1 MMGSRNNHKLSF
13 ILLAATVVFIASCS
27 ADATPSDPS
36 IPSLI
41 APANNEP
48 CLDGVSIND
57 SQSTVSFSWTAA
69 TDAVTY
75 DVEVEQLLLNTKQ
88 SFSATTND
96 LDITLN
102 KAVPYRW
109 KVIANGQPGT
119 APSESDSWK
128 FYLAGNGA
136 VNYAPFPP
144 ELLTPRSASTVV
156 VTNGVIP
163 LSWNCNDMENDLAT
177 FEVYMDTN
185 NASTQVTVVT
195 YLGETTEVEVPAEP
209 GNTYYW
215 KIIAI
220 DSDDNKS
227 SSGVYSFITQ

>member
-1 MMGSRNNHKLSF
+1 MMGSGSIHKLIF
-13 ILLAATVVFIASCS
+13 ILSTMVIFLVSCS
-27 ADATPSDPS
+27 GETTPSDPS

-57 SQSTVSFSWTAA
+57 SQSTVNFSWSAA

-88 SFSATTND
+88 SYSATTNQ

-109 KVIANGQPGT
+109 KVIANGEPGT
-119 APSESDSWK
+119 TSSESEPWK

-144 ELLTPRSASTVV
+144 ELLTPRSASTISVV
-156 VTNGVIP
+156 EGLIP

-195 YLGETTEVEVPAEP
+195 YVGETTEIEVSAEP

-220 DSDDNKS
+220 DSDENKS

>member
-1 MMGSRNNHKLSF
+1 MMGSGSIHKLIF
-13 ILLAATVVFIASCS
+13 ILSTMVIFLVSCS
-27 ADATPSDPS
+27 GETTPSDPS

-57 SQSTVSFSWTAA
+57 SQSTVNFSWSAA

-88 SFSATTND
+88 SYSATTNQ

-109 KVIANGQPGT
+109 KVIANGEPGT
-119 APSESDSWK
+119 TSSESEPWK

-144 ELLTPRSASTVV
+144 ELLTPRSASTISVV
-156 VTNGVIP
+156 EGLIP
-163 LSWNCNDMENDLAT
+163 LSWNCNDIENDLAT

-195 YLGETTEVEVPAEP
+195 YLGETTEIEVSAEP

-220 DSDDNKS
+220 DSDENKS

>member
-1 MMGSRNNHKLSF
+1 MMGSGSIHKLIF
-13 ILLAATVVFIASCS
+13 ILSTMVIFLVSCS
-27 ADATPSDPS
+27 GETTPSDPS
-36 IPSLI
+36 IPSLL

-57 SQSTVSFSWTAA
+57 SQSTVSFSWSAA

-88 SFSATTND
+88 SYSATTNQ

-109 KVIANGQPGT
+109 KVIANGEPGT
-119 APSESDSWK
+119 TSSESEPWK

-144 ELLTPRSASTVV
+144 ELLTPRSASTISVV
-156 VTNGVIP
+156 EGLIP

-195 YLGETTEVEVPAEP
+195 YVGETTEIEVSAEP

-220 DSDDNKS
+220 DSDENKS

>member
-1 MMGSRNNHKLSF
+1 MMGSGSIHKLIF
-13 ILLAATVVFIASCS
+13 ILSTMVIFLVSCS
-27 ADATPSDPS
+27 GETTPSDPS

-57 SQSTVSFSWTAA
+57 SQSTVSFSWSAA

-88 SFSATTND
+88 SYSATTNE

-109 KVIANGQPGT
+109 KVIANGEPGT
-119 APSESDSWK
+119 TSSESEPWK

-144 ELLTPRSASTVV
+144 ELLTPRSASTISVV
-156 VTNGVIP
+156 EGLIP

-195 YLGETTEVEVPAEP
+195 YVGETTEIEVSAEP

-220 DSDDNKS
+220 DSDENKS

>member
-1 MMGSRNNHKLSF
+1 MMGSGSIHKLIF
-13 ILLAATVVFIASCS
+13 ILSTMVIFLVSCS
-27 ADATPSDPS
+27 GETTPSDPS
-36 IPSLI
+36 IPSLL

-57 SQSTVSFSWTAA
+57 SQSTVSFSWSAA

-88 SFSATTND
+88 SYSATTNE

-109 KVIANGQPGT
+109 KVIANGEPGT
-119 APSESDSWK
+119 TSSESEPWK

-144 ELLTPRSASTVV
+144 ELLTPRSASTISVV
-156 VTNGVIP
+156 EGLIP

-195 YLGETTEVEVPAEP
+195 YVGETTEIEVSAEP

-220 DSDDNKS
+220 DSDENKS

>member
-1 MMGSRNNHKLSF
+1 MMGSGSIHKLIF
-13 ILLAATVVFIASCS
+13 ILSTMVIFLVSCS
-27 ADATPSDPS
+27 GETIPSDPS
-36 IPSLI
+36 IPSLL

-57 SQSTVSFSWTAA
+57 SQSTVSFSWSAA

-88 SFSATTND
+88 SYSATTNQ

-109 KVIANGQPGT
+109 KVIANGEPGT
-119 APSESDSWK
+119 TSSESEPWK

-144 ELLTPRSASTVV
+144 ELLTPRSASTISVV
-156 VTNGVIP
+156 EGLIP

-195 YLGETTEVEVPAEP
+195 YVGETTEIEVSAEP

-220 DSDDNKS
+220 DSDENKS

>member
-1 MMGSRNNHKLSF
+1 MMGSGSIHKLIF
-13 ILLAATVVFIASCS
+13 ILSTMVIFLVSCS
-27 ADATPSDPS
+27 GETTPSDPS
-36 IPSLI
+36 IPSLL

-57 SQSTVSFSWTAA
+57 SQSTVNFSWSAA

-88 SFSATTND
+88 SYSATTNQ

-109 KVIANGQPGT
+109 KVIANGEPGT
-119 APSESDSWK
+119 TSSESEPWK

-144 ELLTPRSASTVV
+144 ELLTPRSASTISVV
-156 VTNGVIP
+156 EGLIP

-195 YLGETTEVEVPAEP
+195 YVGETTEIEVSAEP

-220 DSDDNKS
+220 DSDENKS

>member
-1 MMGSRNNHKLSF
+1 MMGSGSIHKLIF
-13 ILLAATVVFIASCS
+13 ILSTMVIFLVSCS
-27 ADATPSDPS
+27 GETTPSDPS
-36 IPSLI
+36 IPSLL

-57 SQSTVSFSWTAA
+57 SQSTVSFSWSAA

-88 SFSATTND
+88 SYSATTNE

-109 KVIANGQPGT
+109 KVIANGEPGT
-119 APSESDSWK
+119 TSSESEPWK

-144 ELLTPRSASTVV
+144 ELLTPRSASTISVV
-156 VTNGVIP
+156 EGLIP

-195 YLGETTEVEVPAEP
+195 YVGETTEIEVSAEP
-209 GNTYYW
+209 GNIYYW

-220 DSDDNKS
+220 DSDENKS